1 MCFPLG
7 IKNCYKCIFTEN
19 ENTLSSFKILMNVIN
34 NENNDKFFT
43 VTLQYYRKISIA
55 DFNNFYNVDPL
66 KEFMKKNNE
75 IGGKILI
82 FFYK

>member
-1 MCFPLG
+1 
-7 IKNCYKCIFTEN
+7 
-19 ENTLSSFKILMNVIN
+19 MNVN
-34 NENNDKFFT
+34 YENNDKFFT
-43 VTLQYYRKISIA
+43 VTFQYYRKISVA
-55 DFNNFYNVDPL
+55 DFNEFYNVDPL